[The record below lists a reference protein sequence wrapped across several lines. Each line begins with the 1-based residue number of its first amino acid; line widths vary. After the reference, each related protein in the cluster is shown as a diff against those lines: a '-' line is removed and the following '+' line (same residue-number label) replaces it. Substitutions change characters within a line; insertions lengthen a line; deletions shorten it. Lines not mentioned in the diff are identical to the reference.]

1 MGKIYYFSNH
11 NQNSSQL
18 LLSSPPLRPPPA
30 PHQPSVSA
38 TLTSQP
44 PERTTTTPRSSG
56 VPTGPNIELL
66 TLTTKTAVSLS
77 PTTGRVPSSLSILG
91 VQRCQTLRERWMV
104 LWIRRMRGNP
114 TPRPGPRTRPRSL
127 SKPAA
132 PPNIQLTAIRDGPC
146 ADTRSLMVTLIN
158 SLKYLS

>member
-66 TLTTKTAVSLS
+66 TLTTKTVGLGHAYIPAV
-77 PTTGRVPSSLSILG
+77 LSILG

-104 LWIRRMRGNP
+104 LWIRRM
-114 TPRPGPRTRPRSL
+114 
-127 SKPAA
+127 
-132 PPNIQLTAIRDGPC
+132 
-146 ADTRSLMVTLIN
+146 
-158 SLKYLS
+158 

>member
-1 MGKIYYFSNH
+1 M
-11 NQNSSQL
+11 
-18 LLSSPPLRPPPA
+18 
-30 PHQPSVSA
+30 
-38 TLTSQP
+38 
-44 PERTTTTPRSSG
+44 G

-77 PTTGRVPSSLSILG
+77 PTTGRVPSSALNPGSAE
-91 VQRCQTLRERWMV
+91 VPDFAREVDGALDTTDVRE
-104 LWIRRMRGNP
+104 P

-158 SLKYLS
+158 TLKYLS

>member
-44 PERTTTTPRSSG
+44 PERTTTTPRSSE
-56 VPTGPNIELL
+56 VPDFAREVDGALD
-66 TLTTKTAVSLS
+66 TTDV
-77 PTTGRVPSSLSILG
+77 
-91 VQRCQTLRERWMV
+91 RE
-104 LWIRRMRGNP
+104 P
-114 TPRPGPRTRPRSL
+114 HSQTRPQDSPPITEQAGC
-127 SKPAA
+127 PAQDPVNRHA
-132 PPNIQLTAIRDGPC
+132 
-146 ADTRSLMVTLIN
+146 
-158 SLKYLS
+158 

>member
-1 MGKIYYFSNH
+1 MG
-11 NQNSSQL
+11 
-18 LLSSPPLRPPPA
+18 A

-77 PTTGRVPSSLSILG
+77 RQLEGCPAVLSILG
-91 VQRCQTLRERWMV
+91 VQRCQTLRAVDGALDTTDVRD
-104 LWIRRMRGNP
+104 P
-114 TPRPGPRTRPRSL
+114 HSQTRPQDS
-127 SKPAA
+127 PQ
-132 PPNIQLTAIRDGPC
+132 ITE
-146 ADTRSLMVTLIN
+146 
-158 SLKYLS
+158 

>member
-77 PTTGRVPSSLSILG
+77 PTTGCPALLSILG

-104 LWIRRMRGNP
+104 LWIRR
-114 TPRPGPRTRPRSL
+114 TRPRSL
-127 SKPAA
+127 SKP
-132 PPNIQLTAIRDGPC
+132 
-146 ADTRSLMVTLIN
+146 
-158 SLKYLS
+158 